1 MPIDERFQKGLALFN
16 KKEFFDCH
24 EVIEDLWLETGPEDQ
39 YRDLYKGVIQAAAAL
54 YQFERG
60 ILSGALGL
68 YGTSISYLEK
78 YKPVTLGLNVQ
89 KLIED
94 MNACFASLNS
104 WNGKTK
110 IVLPAPLIP
119 RLDFNFE
126 GAPSE

>member
-1 MPIDERFQKGLALFN
+1 MPVDERFQKGLELFN

-24 EVIEDLWLETGPEDQ
+24 EVIEDLWLETDPGDR

-68 YGTSISYLEK
+68 YGTSTAYLEK

-94 MNACFASLNS
+94 MNACFEVLNS
-104 WNGKTK
+104 WNGRDP
-110 IVLPAPLIP
+110 VNLPAGLMP
-119 RLDFNFE
+119 RLEFSP
-126 GAPSE
+126 GAET